1 MISLTTRALLPFYK
15 VEDVT
20 LFCEIFAT
28 ADDNFKGDLDIDA
41 WYVWGTILYGWAW
54 AVRERPGGGV
64 RFGHRRVV
72 RVGDY
77 IVWVGVGSEREARGR
92 CTSWRVSTPNAWCVR
107 ACVAGA

>member
-64 RFGHRRVV
+64 RHGVCLHRT
-72 RVGDY
+72 
-77 IVWVGVGSEREARGR
+77 RG
-92 CTSWRVSTPNAWCVR
+92 ACVR
-107 ACVAGA
+107 ALPGPESPCGGRRRPQRTRANARRR